1 MGVDRTKFLCWQIIY
16 PGDQD
21 DPQYAEYFKRTM
33 LHWDAL
39 KGVVGEDIGVYDQM
53 TRTKKSSAFKEQ
65 ILSEREFKIA
75 IYHEHMDRKIR
86 D

>member
-1 MGVDRTKFLCWQIIY
+1 
-16 PGDQD
+16 
-21 DPQYAEYFKRTM
+21 M